1 MTSSWRAFHIAAS
14 RIYHSSVPHWTFS
27 PNLFP
32 WYTGTLNYGPLFR
45 SPASSYVLSPAPPR
59 HFNVGL
65 LAVSPTPMLFPA
77 LGLCLWA
84 LRKAGSFHTH
94 GSVYIWAQERGP
106 CISTLF
112 VFFIILNTVS
122 FPFSSSTPLRC
133 RLCVLLVGEEGL
145 VQCVAFTCGMKIV

>member
-1 MTSSWRAFHIAAS
+1 MVPSSGRQL
-14 RIYHSSVPHWTFS
+14 PLTCS
-27 PNLFP
+27 P
-32 WYTGTLNYGPLFR
+32 
-45 SPASSYVLSPAPPR
+45 PAPPS

-65 LAVSPTPMLFPA
+65 LAVSQTPMLFPA
-77 LGLCLWA
+77 LALCLWA
-84 LRKAGSFHTH
+84 LRKAGFFHTH

-133 RLCVLLVGEEGL
+133 RLCVLLALLYTSGGGRASAVRRIYLWNENFL
-145 VQCVAFTCGMKIV
+145 ND